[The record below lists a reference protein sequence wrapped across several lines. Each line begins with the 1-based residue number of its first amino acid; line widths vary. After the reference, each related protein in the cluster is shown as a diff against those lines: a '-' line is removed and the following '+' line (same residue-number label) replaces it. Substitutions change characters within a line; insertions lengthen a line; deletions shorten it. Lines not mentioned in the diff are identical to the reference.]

1 MIKFRKKKKTD
12 KIKHKRIIQ
21 TLTAPVE
28 KRVLNW
34 MASRMPPWM
43 TPDILTIIGFLAAI
57 LVCMSYI
64 FAKTQ
69 PVTLWIACIGFV
81 INWFGDSLDGTLA
94 RYRKIERP
102 RYGYF
107 LDHSVD
113 AVCVTLILGGLGF
126 SGYVRLEIA
135 LIAIIGYL
143 LLTLYT
149 TLANFT
155 SHEFQISF
163 AYLGPTEI
171 RLIGIISSIL
181 IFYNGT
187 RFIHLP
193 IGEFTFFEVV
203 LLFLISLFFGA
214 FLISTVWQ
222 IIRLAKIEPP
232 PHQSP

>member
-1 MIKFRKKKKTD
+1 MVKFKKKKD
-12 KIKHKRIIQ
+12 RVKHTRIIQ

-34 MASRMPPWM
+34 MASKMPLRI
-43 TPDILTIIGFLAAI
+43 TPDILTIIGFLAAVLTSI
-57 LVCMSYI
+57 SYI
-64 FAKTQ
+64 LSKGDPFF
-69 PVTLWIACIGFV
+69 LWLACAGYV
-81 INWFGDSLDGTLA
+81 VNWFGDSMDGTLA

-107 LDHSVD
+107 VDHSVD
-113 AVCVTLILGGLGF
+113 AICVTMIMTGLGL

-135 LIAIIGYL
+135 LMASVGYL
-143 LLTLYT
+143 MLTLYT

-171 RLIGIISSIL
+171 RIIGIIASIW

-187 RFIHLP
+187 RFIRLP
-193 IGEFTFFEVV
+193 FGDFTFFEII
-203 LLFLISLFFGA
+203 LFGLIVLFFA
-214 FLISTVWQ
+214 AYLISTIWQ

-232 PHQSP
+232 PQN

>member
-1 MIKFRKKKKTD
+1 M
-12 KIKHKRIIQ
+12 
-21 TLTAPVE
+21 
-28 KRVLNW
+28 
-34 MASRMPPWM
+34 
-43 TPDILTIIGFLAAI
+43 
-57 LVCMSYI
+57 
-64 FAKTQ
+64 
-69 PVTLWIACIGFV
+69 
-81 INWFGDSLDGTLA
+81 DGTLA

-113 AVCVTLILGGLGF
+113 AICVATIMIGLGL

-135 LIAIIGYL
+135 LLATIGYL

-171 RLIGIISSIL
+171 RIIGIVASIW

-187 RFIHLP
+187 RFIHLFS
-193 IGEFTFFEVV
+193 GEFTFFEII
-203 LLFLISLFFGA
+203 LLGLIVLFFSA
-214 FLISTVWQ
+214 FLISTLWQ
-222 IIRLAKIEPP
+222 IIRLAKVEPP
-232 PHQSP
+232 QGN

>member
-1 MIKFRKKKKTD
+1 MVKFKKKKD
-12 KIKHKRIIQ
+12 RIKHKRIIQ
-21 TLTAPVE
+21 TLTAPME
-28 KRVLNW
+28 KRFLNW
-34 MASRMPPWM
+34 MAAKMPPNI
-43 TPDILTIIGFLAAI
+43 TPDNLTIIGFLAAVLTSI
-57 LVCMSYI
+57 SYLLSKGNP
-64 FAKTQ
+64 FF
-69 PVTLWIACIGFV
+69 LWIACGGYI
-81 INWFGDSLDGTLA
+81 INWFGDSMDGTLA

-113 AVCVTLILGGLGF
+113 AICVAMIMIGLGL

-135 LIAIIGYL
+135 LLATIGYL

-171 RLIGIISSIL
+171 RIIGIVASIW

-187 RFIHLP
+187 RFIHLFS
-193 IGEFTFFEVV
+193 GEFTFFEIT
-203 LLFLISLFFGA
+203 LLGLIVLFFSA
-214 FLISTVWQ
+214 YLISTLWQ
-222 IIRLAKIEPP
+222 IIRLAKVEPP
-232 PHQSP
+232 PSN